1 MTAGDLSL
9 QLREAQPDDVETIFG
24 LIQELADYE
33 QLSDQVAGSAELL
46 ETHLFGAVP
55 YARVILAEYGPE
67 VAGFALYFFN
77 YSTFLTRPGLYLEDL
92 YVRPAHRGR
101 GVGRALLVRVA
112 AIAVEQGCGRVD
124 WSVLDW
130 NEPAVGFYQKM
141 GATVFREWRICR
153 LTGEALHRLGSV
165 HP

>member
-1 MTAGDLSL
+1 MTADDLSL
-9 QLREAQPDDVETIFG
+9 QLREAQPDDIETIFG

-33 QLSDQVAGSAELL
+33 RLSDEVAGSAQLL
-46 ETHLFGAVP
+46 EEHLFGAVP
-55 YARVILAEYGPE
+55 YAYVILAEYGSE

-92 YVRPAHRGR
+92 YVRPAYRGR
-101 GVGRALLVRVA
+101 GVGRVLLVRVA

-130 NEPAVGFYQKM
+130 NEAAIGFYQKM
-141 GATVFREWRICR
+141 GATVFQEWRTCR
-153 LTGEALHRLGSV
+153 LTGEALQHLGGV
-165 HP
+165 HL